1 MSRGNGA
8 SRRPWRE
15 RRQADPH
22 VLETAAETPTTEAPP
37 PDAEAAAPIAGE
49 RYGLFWRPADVAAA
63 MRSILSNDDAELF
76 EESGRAQAEAL
87 TTFLPSEDATV
98 VDLGCGIGRVARY
111 LAPRCK
117 LLWGVDV
124 SSEMLEMAAER
135 LAGIPNV
142 RFSHCA
148 DTRIPEIADAS
159 VDFVYAVLVLQHL
172 EREDTFL
179 MLREIRRILRPGGTA
194 YLGFPNL
201 LSDVY
206 LSSFVA
212 YAESGEAATNPVRAR
227 AYTPQE
233 VERLVPAAGLRIVE
247 LEATVDIVAVVVRDD
262 VPEDRD

>member
-1 MSRGNGA
+1 VSRGDGA
-8 SRRPWRE
+8 SRRPWGE
-15 RRQADPH
+15 RRRTAPH
-22 VLETAAETPTTEAPP
+22 VLEAAAEAPTAEAPA
-37 PDAEAAAPIAGE
+37 DDVAAAPVAGE
-49 RYGLFWRPADVAAA
+49 RYGSFWRPADVSAA
-63 MRSILSNDDAELF
+63 MLSILSNDDTELF
-76 EESGRAQAEAL
+76 EQSGRAQAEAL
-87 TTFLPSEDATV
+87 VALLPSADATV
-98 VDLGCGIGRVARY
+98 VDLGCGIGRVAKY

-124 SSEMLEMAAER
+124 SAEMLEMAAER

-206 LSSFVA
+206 LRSFVA

-233 VERLVPAAGLRIVE
+233 VERLLPAAGLTVVT
-247 LEATVDIVAVVVRDD
+247 LEATVDIVAVVVRNR
-262 VPEDRD
+262 VPEERD